1 MKKITFG
8 DHENIARNII
18 TVDGISRTG
27 KTMLNS
33 IIPSLDCVEHT
44 KNLTFLEHIVPALS
58 MGAINPEFAKVFVRM
73 ALNETAY
80 NEHIGRNVNFRYDDL
95 TGIFNYKEP
104 EIYFKRLM
112 KQDGD
117 KIIEELR
124 KSKSFIPIMTHEILV
139 NLEFFD
145 ILGIDYFMLALFR
158 NPLDTIYSWWKSGW
172 GERFGTDPR
181 AFTLTIEHSGLQL
194 PWYCLGSEEEWLGL
208 NSVERCAH
216 TVIDLNERAVKQYKK
231 ASNKERI
238 YLMTFEKFL
247 KNPHEEIKK
256 ISFFLGTEQ
265 SIHTN
270 YLIKKNLR
278 LSVLNPEDRERKKV
292 TLKTEMK
299 KDLFD
304 QLMALVEDYES
315 NFYSLR

>member
-18 TVDGISRTG
+18 AVDGISRTG

-117 KIIEELR
+117 EIIEELR
-124 KSKSFIPIMTHEILV
+124 KSKSFIPIITHEILV
-139 NLEFFD
+139 NLEFFNL
-145 ILGIDYFMLALFR
+145 LGIDYFMLALFR
-158 NPLDTIYSWWKSGW
+158 NPLDTIYSWWKRGW

-194 PWYCLGSEEEWLGL
+194 PWYCLGSEEEWLSL

-231 ASNKERI
+231 SVKKEQIHLLTFEDFAQNPYGELERI
-238 YLMTFEKFL
+238 CL
-247 KNPHEEIKK
+247 
-256 ISFFLGTEQ
+256 FLGTEKT
-265 SIHTN
+265 IHTPRFVS
-270 YLIKKNLR
+270 LAKCPRELDPSDRKRKWSEVKAQAKKELFEKIIEMSELYEANLYG
-278 LSVLNPEDRERKKV
+278 LL
-292 TLKTEMK
+292 
-299 KDLFD
+299 
-304 QLMALVEDYES
+304 
-315 NFYSLR
+315 